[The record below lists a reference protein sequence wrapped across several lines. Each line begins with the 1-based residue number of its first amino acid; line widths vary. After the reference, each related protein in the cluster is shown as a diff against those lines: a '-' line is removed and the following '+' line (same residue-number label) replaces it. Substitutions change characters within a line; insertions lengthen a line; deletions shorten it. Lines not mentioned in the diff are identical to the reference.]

1 MATTVKKTLLIDE
14 NNAKTYC
21 TATNLELQQSSYAFY
36 LYLDGKSDGWAHLND
51 AGKEALY
58 PTATAH
64 PYQIDSLM
72 SHSKSAGKADVILE
86 FDDVAVHTTEI
97 SGISQSVH
105 SQTGITN
112 DIITNSTR
120 ATKIGWHIDASSTV
134 SAFRVGHV
142 EVSFYFNQ
150 YEFNGYKAKRA
161 KGVDSI
167 TVSSNSPYEGDPTT
181 FSVTLVE
188 GAKWYGWYSDEAHT
202 QLVSTDMNYT
212 VIAGED
218 LTLYAYASLG
228 TGLYIKKDGNWINSI
243 DIYKKD
249 GDAWVLIEKEEVD
262 LEKLYFQKEKIQN

>member
-21 TATNLELQQSSYAFY
+21 TATKLELEQSSYAFY
-36 LYLDGKSDGWAHLND
+36 LYLDGQSDGWAHLND

-72 SHSKSAGKADVILE
+72 SHSKSGGKADVILE

-97 SGISQSVH
+97 TGISQKVH
-105 SQTGITN
+105 SQTGITG

-120 ATKIGWHIDASSTV
+120 ATKIGWHVDGSSTV

-161 KGVDSI
+161 KGVETV

-202 QLVSTDMNYT
+202 QLVSTDMDYT
-212 VIAGED
+212 IIAGED
-218 LTLYAYASLG
+218 ITLYAYASLG
-228 TGLYIKKDGNWINSI
+228 TGFYVKKNESWINSI
-243 DIYKKD
+243 DILKKVD
-249 GDAWVLIEKEEVD
+249 GIWVYVDKTDID
-262 LEKLYFQKEKIQN
+262 LEKQFQVKFLE

>member
-21 TATNLELQQSSYAFY
+21 TATKLELEQSSYAFY
-36 LYLDGKSDGWAHLND
+36 LYLDGKSDGWAHLNE
-51 AGKEALY
+51 AGKEVLY

-64 PYQIDSLM
+64 PYQVDSLM
-72 SHSKSAGKADVILE
+72 SHSKSGGNADVILE

-97 SGISQSVH
+97 AGLSQKEH
-105 SQTGITN
+105 SQTGITG

-120 ATKIGWHIDASSTV
+120 ATKIGWHVDGSSTV

-142 EVSFYFNQ
+142 QLDLYFNQ

-161 KGVDSI
+161 KGVESI
-167 TVSSNSPYEGDPTT
+167 TVSSSSPYEGDPTT
-181 FSVTLVE
+181 FSVSLVE

-202 QLVSTDMNYT
+202 QLVSTDMDYT
-212 VIAGED
+212 VVAGED

-228 TGLYIKKDGNWINSI
+228 TGLHVKKDNTWVNSI
-243 DIYKKD
+243 DIFRKE
-249 GDAWVLIEKEEVD
+249 GDAWVLIEKEDVD
-262 LEKLYFQKEKIQN
+262 LEKLYNTFIVSN

>member
-21 TATNLELQQSSYAFY
+21 TATKLELEQSSYAFY
-36 LYLDGKSDGWAHLND
+36 LYLDGQSDGWAHLND
-51 AGKEALY
+51 AGKEVLY

-72 SHSKSAGKADVILE
+72 SHSKSGGNADVILE
-86 FDDVAVHTTEI
+86 FDDIAVHTTEI
-97 SGISQSVH
+97 TGLSQKVH
-105 SQTGITN
+105 SQTGITG

-120 ATKIGWHIDASSTV
+120 ATKIGWHIDGSSTV

-150 YEFNGYKAKRA
+150 YEFNGYKVKRA
-161 KGVDSI
+161 KGIESV

-188 GAKWYGWYSDEAHT
+188 GAKWYGWYSDEEHT
-202 QLVSTDMNYT
+202 QLVSTDMDYT
-212 VIAGED
+212 IIAGED
-218 LTLYAYASLG
+218 ITLYAYASLG
-228 TGLYIKKDGNWINSI
+228 TDFYVKKDANWINSI
-243 DIYKKD
+243 DILKKVD
-249 GDAWVLIEKEEVD
+249 GIWVYVD
-262 LEKLYFQKEKIQN
+262 KTDIDLDKQFQVKFLE

>member
-21 TATNLELQQSSYAFY
+21 TATKLELEQSSYAFY
-36 LYLDGKSDGWAHLND
+36 LYLDGQSDGWAHLND
-51 AGKEALY
+51 AGKEILY
-58 PTATAH
+58 PTTTAH

-72 SHSKSAGKADVILE
+72 SHSKSGGKADVILE

-97 SGISQSVH
+97 TGLLQKVH
-105 SQTGITN
+105 SQTGITG

-120 ATKIGWHIDASSTV
+120 ATKIGWHIDGSSTV

-161 KGVDSI
+161 KGVETV
-167 TVSSNSPYEGDPTT
+167 TVSSSSPYEGDPTT

-202 QLVSTDMNYT
+202 QLVSTDMDYT
-212 VIAGED
+212 IIAGED
-218 LTLYAYASLG
+218 ITLYAYASLG
-228 TGLYIKKDGNWINSI
+228 TGFHVKKNESWINSI
-243 DIYKKD
+243 DILKKVD
-249 GDAWVLIEKEEVD
+249 GIWVYVDKTDID
-262 LEKLYFQKEKIQN
+262 LEKQFQVKFLE